1 MLEIIR
7 GRRWSV
13 AHTILDGENGPVTDL
28 SVFTS
33 IRAQIREKTAT
44 RGVSGIFEHKLVATC
59 TVVAATPLITLSL
72 TAAQT
77 TALLNKD
84 YIIDMWGVTA
94 TTDESLLDPEPVRV
108 VTRPTQI

>member
-13 AHTILDGENGPVTDL
+13 AHTIMDGATGPVTDL

-33 IRAQIREKTAT
+33 IRAQIREKIAV
-44 RGVSGIFEHKLVATC
+44 RNLQGIFEHKLIATC
-59 TVVAATPLITLSL
+59 TVVAATPLVTISL

-77 TALLNKD
+77 EALSPKD
-84 YIIDMWGVTA
+84 YLIDMWGVTA
-94 TTDESLLDPEPVRV
+94 STDESLLDPEPVRV
-108 VTRPTQI
+108 TNRPTRA